1 MIAPDTG
8 PSRSGTDDPP
18 PGGYPPPP
26 FPVPPAPPRARAPEP
41 SPRSL
46 RAARMRPG
54 DVLRVGAT
62 GLRTRPLRA
71 WLSALGIAIGIAA
84 MIAVV
89 GISSSSRAEL
99 DRTLEALGTNLLR
112 VEPGTSMMSGET
124 GVLPYEA
131 VDMIGRIGPVYDVAA
146 IGQVPDTGVYRS
158 DRIPEG
164 QSGGM
169 NVSAAELGLLETVG
183 AELADGAWLNEAT
196 ARYPAVVLGA
206 SAAEQMGITG
216 AGVDV
221 YIGDRWFT
229 VVGVLEPVVLAP
241 ELDLSALVGW
251 EAAAS
256 QLGFDGHATTVYT
269 RSEEAHVEDVASV
282 LAATADPSAPDEMS
296 VSRPSDALEAQQA
309 VDTAFTGMLLGLGA
323 VALLVGGVG
332 VANTMVISVL
342 ERRSEIGLRRSLGA
356 TRGQIRVQFLAESL
370 LLSALGGL
378 GGVLIG
384 TAVTAVYAS
393 SRSWP
398 AVVPYW
404 ASVGGVAATLFIGAV
419 AGLYPAIRA
428 SRLSPTEAL
437 SAQ

>member
-1 MIAPDTG
+1 MGLT
-8 PSRSGTDDPP
+8 
-18 PGGYPPPP
+18 
-26 FPVPPAPPRARAPEP
+26 
-41 SPRSL
+41 
-46 RAARMRPG
+46 

-99 DRTLEALGTNLLR
+99 DRKLSALGTNLLT
-112 VEPGTSMMSGET
+112 VSPGTSMMSGEV

-131 VDMIGRIGPVYDVAA
+131 TDMIGRIEPVTEVAA
-146 IGQVPDTGVYRS
+146 VGVVPDMGVYRS
-158 DRIPEG
+158 DQIPEG

-169 NVSAAELGLLETVG
+169 TVSAAELGLLETVG
-183 AELADGAWLNEAT
+183 AELADGNWLNEAT

-206 SAAEQMGITG
+206 SAAEQMGIVS
-216 AGVDV
+216 AGDGIEV
-221 YIGDRWFT
+221 YLGGQWFT
-229 VVGVLEPVVLAP
+229 VVGILEPVELAP
-241 ELDLSALVGW
+241 ELDLTVLIGW

-256 QLGFDGHATTVYT
+256 ELGFDGHATTIYT
-269 RSEEAHVEDVASV
+269 RSEEAYVEDVASV
-282 LAATADPSAPDEMS
+282 LAATADPSAPDEIS

-356 TRGQIRVQFLAESL
+356 TRGQVRVQFLAESL

-384 TAVTAVYAS
+384 TAVTALYRTGRAPEAWPRRS
-393 SRSWP
+393 SSGRSRGSTRRCGP
-398 AVVPYW
+398 RGSRRP
-404 ASVGGVAATLFIGAV
+404 
-419 AGLYPAIRA
+419 RR
-428 SRLSPTEAL
+428 SRLNRKPAP
-437 SAQ
+437 